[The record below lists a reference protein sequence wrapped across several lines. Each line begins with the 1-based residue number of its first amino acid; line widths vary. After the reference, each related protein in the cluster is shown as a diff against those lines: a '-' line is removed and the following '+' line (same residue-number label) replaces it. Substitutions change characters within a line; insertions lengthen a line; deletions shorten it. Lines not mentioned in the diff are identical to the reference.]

1 MRRENV
7 GTGQHSAASCSIKL
21 LSRQKMSD
29 SYLHGSVVTSDPL
42 AAAELD
48 EEALYFLA
56 RERSKNVEFGN
67 CKNVEEC
74 SGNKNTYEL
83 LRIKEIVE
91 LN

>member
-1 MRRENV
+1 
-7 GTGQHSAASCSIKL
+7 
-21 LSRQKMSD
+21 MSD

-48 EEALYFLA
+48 EEALYLFGNT

-91 LN
+91 MN